1 MKLFG
6 KHRVRAS
13 FYHIGALMFLGITL
27 LNFMHIVSDSQAFV
41 LTSIL
46 FVVDYIAEMF
56 DPHPDNMGTWYE
68 RYFHRFFNDD
78 TE

>member
-1 MKLFG
+1 MKVFG
-6 KHRVRAS
+6 KHRIRAS
-13 FYHIGALMFLGITL
+13 FYHIGAFLFIDFTI
-27 LNFMHIVSDSQAFV
+27 LNFAGLISDSTAFT

-46 FVVDYIAEMF
+46 FVVDYLAHMF

-68 RYFHRFFNDD
+68 RYFHRVYEDD

>member
-6 KHRVRAS
+6 KHRVRTS
-13 FYHIGALMFLGITL
+13 FYHIGALLFLCITAL
-27 LNFMHIVSDSQAFV
+27 TYMNILSDSVAFI

-68 RYFHRFFNDD
+68 RYFHRFFEDD

>member
-13 FYHIGALMFLGITL
+13 FYHIGAMLFLGFTA
-27 LNFMHIVSDSQAFV
+27 LNFMHIISDTMAYG

-46 FVVDYIAEMF
+46 FIVDYFAEMF

-68 RYFHRFFNDD
+68 RYFHRVYKDD

>member
-1 MKLFG
+1 MTLFG

-13 FYHIGALMFLGITL
+13 FYHLGALLFLGITL
-27 LNFMHIVSDSQAFV
+27 FTFTGIVSTKVGFI

-46 FVVDYIAEMF
+46 FVIDYLAEMF
-56 DPHPDNMGTWYE
+56 DPHPENMGTWYE
-68 RYFHRFFNDD
+68 RYFHRIYEDD

>member
-13 FYHIGALMFLGITL
+13 FYHLGALLFLGITA
-27 LNFMHIVSDSQAFV
+27 LNYADIVGDTQAYV
-41 LTSIL
+41 LTCIL
-46 FVVDYIAEMF
+46 FIIDYIAELF

-68 RYFHRFFNDD
+68 RYFHRAFKDD

>member
-13 FYHIGALMFLGITL
+13 FYHIGALLFIGITL
-27 LNFMHIVSDSQAFV
+27 FNIVGILSDNIAYL
-41 LTSIL
+41 LTCIL
-46 FVVDYIAEMF
+46 FVVDYLAEMF
-56 DPHPDNMGTWYE
+56 DPHPENMGTWYE
-68 RYFHRFFNDD
+68 KYFHRFYDDD

>member
-6 KHRVRAS
+6 KHRICAS
-13 FYHIGALMFLGITL
+13 FYHIGALIFLGFTFLTYI
-27 LNFMHIVSDSQAFV
+27 NVISIEVGFV

-56 DPHPDNMGTWYE
+56 DPNPKNPKTWFQK
-68 RYFHRFFNDD
+68 YFHRVYDD
-78 TE
+78 KEE

>member
-1 MKLFG
+1 MTLFG

-13 FYHIGALMFLGITL
+13 FYHIGALLFLGITA
-27 LNFMHIVSDSQAFV
+27 FTFTGIVSTKVGFI

-46 FVVDYIAEMF
+46 FVIDYLAEMF
-56 DPHPDNMGTWYE
+56 DPHPENMGTWYE
-68 RYFHRFFNDD
+68 RYFHRIYEDD

>member
-1 MKLFG
+1 MSLFG

-13 FYHIGALMFLGITL
+13 FYHIGALVFLGITGL
-27 LNFMHIVSDSQAFV
+27 AGLGIVSTTAAFI

-46 FVVDYIAEMF
+46 FVVDYLAEMF
-56 DPHPDNMGTWYE
+56 DPHPENMGTWYE
-68 RYFHRFFNDD
+68 RYFHRFYKDD

>member
-13 FYHIGALMFLGITL
+13 FYHIGALLFLGVVA
-27 LNFMHIVSDSQAFV
+27 LNFMHIVSDSVSFV

-46 FVVDYIAEMF
+46 FIVDYLAEMF

-68 RYFHRFFNDD
+68 RYFHRMYEDD

>member
-1 MKLFG
+1 MRLFG

-13 FYHIGALMFLGITL
+13 FYHIGALTFLGFTA
-27 LNFMHIVSDSQAFV
+27 LNFANIIDNRTAYI

-46 FVVDYIAEMF
+46 FIIDYFAEMF

-68 RYFHRFFNDD
+68 RYFHRIYKDD
-78 TE
+78 SE